1 MSENIFWVL
10 VTKIKEGELQNLKT
24 LMKEMNEYT
33 ESNEPDALA
42 YEWFISGDEKY
53 CHLFEHY
60 KDSAATIIHMKSF
73 MKNFGKRFMSI
84 LEVKSYTIYGKPSD
98 ELKSM
103 LDPMG
108 VIYMEPLGGYTR

>member
-10 VTKIKEGELQNLKT
+10 VTKIKEGELQNLKD

-53 CHLFEHY
+53 CHLFEQY
-60 KDSAATIIHMKSF
+60 KDSAATIIHIKSF
-73 MKNFGKRFMSI
+73 MKNF
-84 LEVKSYTIYGKPSD
+84 VKG
-98 ELKSM
+98 M

-108 VIYMEPLGGYTR
+108 VIYMEPIGGFTR